1 MTVNVCPSMN
11 LMHTG
16 VSSSALNL
24 IHANM
29 AVNDA
34 PWTVHRRNA
43 VLAVEAMEAAAV
55 GAVAPCLVPP
65 PSLPMTR
72 KPLTIRL

>member
-43 VLAVEAMEAAAV
+43 VAAANEVVEA
-55 GAVAPCLVPP
+55 GVAPSSAPP